1 VNLFDLARESG
12 IRVEFADLGTWGGAQ
27 LRSEYDPRGPVIRI
41 NTRMLDGTAPAE
53 SARFVAAAIA
63 HELYHH
69 REAAGEIPR
78 IADRSQ
84 RERAADAFARELLGE

>member
-1 VNLFDLARESG
+1 MNPFELARQSG
-12 IRVEFADLGTWGGAQ
+12 VRVEFADLGAWGGAQ
-27 LRSEYDPRGPVIRI
+27 LRSEYDPQGPVIRI
-41 NTRMLDGTAPAE
+41 NTRMLNETAPAE
-53 SARFVAAAIA
+53 CARFIAAAIA

-84 RERAADAFARELLGE
+84 REHAADAFARELLGG